1 MEFEWDEAKRL
12 ANLRKHGID
21 FVDVPAVFEGDI
33 VTVEDDRYNYG
44 EQRFI
49 TLGLLQGRVVAIVHT
64 ERDDSLRDGE
74 AERTR
79 IISARK
85 ATRYEQRTYFEQIS
99 N

>member
-1 MEFEWDEAKRL
+1 M
-12 ANLRKHGID
+12 
-21 FVDVPAVFEGDI
+21 
-33 VTVEDDRYNYG
+33 TVEDDRFSYG

-49 TLGLLQGRVVAIVHT
+49 TLALLQGQVVAIVHT
-64 ERDDSLRDGE
+64 ERDDI
-74 AERTR
+74 TR

>member
-21 FVDVPAVFEGDI
+21 FIDVPRVFDGDI
-33 VTVEDDRYNYG
+33 ITVEDDRFDYG

-49 TLGLLQGRVVAIVHT
+49 TLGLLQSRVVVIVHT
-64 ERDDSLRDGE
+64 EREDY
-74 AERTR
+74 TR

-85 ATRYEQRTYFEQIS
+85 ATKYEEQSYFQQLS